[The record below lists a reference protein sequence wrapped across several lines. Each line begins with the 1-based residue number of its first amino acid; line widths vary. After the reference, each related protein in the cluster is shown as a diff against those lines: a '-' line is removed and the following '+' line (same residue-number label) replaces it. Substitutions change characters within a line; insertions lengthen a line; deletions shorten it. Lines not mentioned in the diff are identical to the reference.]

1 VEDPQYSSFILLIE
15 YLSYNF
21 DSKLIGDICE
31 IIHLNLLKCPQIIT
45 DLEDSCITK
54 SLYDYFRLICQRER
68 RGVPSKAM
76 KVSGQEYLAA
86 LEKFKEKKDLSSLR
100 QVL

>member
-1 VEDPQYSSFILLIE
+1 
-15 YLSYNF
+15 
-21 DSKLIGDICE
+21 
-31 IIHLNLLKCPQIIT
+31 
-45 DLEDSCITK
+45 
-54 SLYDYFRLICQRER
+54 
-68 RGVPSKAM
+68 VPSKAM